1 MRAYGLHTHEGGE
14 LAAVEDACRYL
25 REVLLADQ
33 DQAWA
38 AEAITAHTAR
48 CSRLDLY
55 LDWQGSWHP
64 DFAQGWHPDFAQG
77 GDERFVK
84 RVHAGVARHRLPTL

>member
-1 MRAYGLHTHEGGE
+1 MRAFGLHTHAGGE
-14 LAAVEDACRYL
+14 LAAVEAACAYI

-33 DQAWA
+33 DQEWA
-38 AEAITAHTAR
+38 AEAITADTAR

-55 LDWQGSWHP
+55 IDWQG
-64 DFAQGWHPDFAQG
+64 GWHPHFG
-77 GDERFVK
+77 ESGDERSFIK